1 MTLSRSENPRGR
13 QAFDISI
20 AFTVIACVIVG
31 MRLYTRAFLV
41 RCPGLE
47 DYFIF
52 LALLSTI
59 GFAVCIGFQVHYSM
73 GHHIVDIEPEDST
86 KSLKAFWVSL
96 IFYGLALG
104 FQKISILLQYLRVF
118 TTPRFTIVSWV
129 MIVFVSVYSTWTVFG
144 NIFTCIP
151 VRAFWTKEPNAK
163 CLNQFAMW
171 FTNAGINILQDFLI
185 IIMPMPVIRSLN
197 LGKRQK
203 GALIGIFAVG
213 GFVCVVSI
221 LRLPQL
227 VSISNSTDPTYDNA
241 GAATWSCVEA
251 NVGIICACLPL
262 LRPLV
267 TRLLP
272 GFFSSHKRTD
282 TAPRLYST
290 IGTSHG
296 RRNLQSHSAYVL
308 NSSARHP
315 QSKNSDEDDRDIQVI
330 TDIRVQVEDDEGNLN
345 GWRSD
350 VSGKSWVEMRSAK
363 AEPHRENSTHS
374 STDTLVKE
382 PSSRSA

>member
-118 TTPRFTIVSWV
+118 TTPRFTISEL
-129 MIVFVSVYSTWTVFG
+129 FG
-144 NIFTCIP
+144 P
-151 VRAFWTKEPNAK
+151 RSRMQSA
-163 CLNQFAMW
+163 L
-171 FTNAGINILQDFLI
+171 INSPCGS
-185 IIMPMPVIRSLN
+185 PMPVS
-197 LGKRQK
+197 
-203 GALIGIFAVG
+203 IFCKT
-213 GFVCVVSI
+213 F
-221 LRLPQL
+221 
-227 VSISNSTDPTYDNA
+227 
-241 GAATWSCVEA
+241 
-251 NVGIICACLPL
+251 
-262 LRPLV
+262 
-267 TRLLP
+267 
-272 GFFSSHKRTD
+272 
-282 TAPRLYST
+282 
-290 IGTSHG
+290 
-296 RRNLQSHSAYVL
+296 
-308 NSSARHP
+308 
-315 QSKNSDEDDRDIQVI
+315 
-330 TDIRVQVEDDEGNLN
+330 
-345 GWRSD
+345 
-350 VSGKSWVEMRSAK
+350 
-363 AEPHRENSTHS
+363 
-374 STDTLVKE
+374 
-382 PSSRSA
+382 